1 MATRRHGRIAAGHVD
16 DSDLHVDVMRFFA
29 IVALCLFAILPHTES
44 SAPKQ
49 ETQYA
54 KKVSAPSPI
63 QHTLP
68 KFTEIP
74 QLPITYSLP
83 PVSDKPRQEVTQG
96 SSSTAES
103 GGVRFMDAN
112 TFTTAVKNGSIRL
125 VYHREVE
132 SFVFDAASSNFIA
145 AGDEPLQLFAL
156 AASEVPALFQQ
167 LAPSDDRIQRV
178 KAKWFITLPEHTLAH
193 LFEAASDRGTTII
206 LDDSAMPI

>member
-1 MATRRHGRIAAGHVD
+1 MATRRHRRLAASHAD

-44 SAPKQ
+44 STPKQ

-54 KKVSAPSPI
+54 KKVSAPSTI

-74 QLPITYSLP
+74 PPPITYVLP
-83 PVSDKPRQEVTQG
+83 PVSEKPRQEATQV
-96 SSSTAES
+96 SSSTNEK
-103 GGVRFMDAN
+103 GGVRFMDAH

-125 VYHREVE
+125 VYHRKAE
-132 SFVFDAASSNFIA
+132 SFIFDAASKNFIT
-145 AGDEPLQLFAL
+145 AGDVPLQLFAL

-167 LAPSDDRIQRV
+167 LAPSDDRIQRAT
-178 KAKWFITLPEHTLAH
+178 AKWFITLPERTLAH
-193 LFEAASDRGTTII
+193 LLEAASDRGATII
-206 LDDSAMPI
+206 LDDKAMPI